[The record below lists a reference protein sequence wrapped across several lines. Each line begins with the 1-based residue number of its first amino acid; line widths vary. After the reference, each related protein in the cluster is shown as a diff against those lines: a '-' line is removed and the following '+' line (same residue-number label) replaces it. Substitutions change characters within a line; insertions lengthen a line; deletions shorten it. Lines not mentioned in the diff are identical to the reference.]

1 MTTDIEL
8 ISHPLCP
15 YVHRAAALLT
25 ELGVPFTMKFV
36 DLQNKPAWFLELSP
50 RGKVPVLLADGTPIF
65 ESNVILEYLGE
76 RFAPELL
83 LTDPLARARRRMWM
97 EIANDLLTTNYKI
110 AIAATKRERE
120 AAVTAAHDALARF
133 EPLLEDSPF
142 VAGERPG
149 LIDFAAGPALVRFE
163 KLRTELG
170 LDVYASLP
178 RIAAWSQAITSRPA
192 FRTTLVADFD
202 ERYHAFVKHDL
213 AA

>member
-1 MTTDIEL
+1 MATDIEL

-25 ELGVPFTMKFV
+25 ELGVPFTMKYV
-36 DLQNKPAWFLELSP
+36 DLQDKPKWFLELSP

-76 RFAPELL
+76 RFAPQLL

-97 EIANDLLTTNYKI
+97 EIANDLLTTNYRI
-110 AIAATKRERE
+110 AIAATRRERD
-120 AAVTAAHDALARF
+120 AAVAGARDALARF
-133 EPLLEDSPF
+133 EPLVTPGPF
-142 VAGERPG
+142 IAGDRPG
-149 LIDFAAGPALVRFE
+149 LVDFAAGPALVRFE
-163 KLRTELG
+163 KLRAELG
-170 LDVYASLP
+170 IDVTAGMP
-178 RIAAWSQAITSRPA
+178 GVAAWSKAITSRHA
-192 FRTTLVADFD
+192 FRDTLVVDFD

>member
-1 MTTDIEL
+1 MSTDIEL

-25 ELGVPFTMKFV
+25 ELGVPFNLRYV
-36 DLQNKPAWFLELSP
+36 DLQNKPDWLLAVSP
-50 RGKVPVLLADGTPIF
+50 RGKVPVLVVEGTPIF

-110 AIAATKRERE
+110 AIAANHRER
-120 AAVTAAHDALARF
+120 AAAITAARDALARF
-133 EPLLEDSPF
+133 EPLLTTGPF
-142 VAGERPG
+142 VAGDKPG
-149 LIDFAAGPALVRFE
+149 LIDFAAGPALVRFA
-163 KLRTELG
+163 KLERELG
-170 LDVYASLP
+170 IDIYAGLP
-178 RIAAWSQAITSRPA
+178 KIAAWSRAITERPA
-192 FRTTLVADFD
+192 FRDTLVADFD